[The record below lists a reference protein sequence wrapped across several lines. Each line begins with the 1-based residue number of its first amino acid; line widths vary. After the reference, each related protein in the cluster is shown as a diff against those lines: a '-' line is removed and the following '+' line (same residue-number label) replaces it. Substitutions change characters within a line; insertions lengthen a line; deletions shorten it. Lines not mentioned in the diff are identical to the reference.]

1 MPTRRDFVRSAALA
15 SAASL
20 AASVPAAA
28 TPLDDDEARAL
39 LLEALAPPA
48 GHPDVAARDE
58 GYWRKVAARYRVL
71 GGTTNLEAG
80 YFGMMAAPVLE
91 AYHRHIDRANRA
103 SSYFARR
110 EYPAIMGAA
119 RGRVAA
125 ALGAQPAE
133 IALSRGATEA
143 LQALIGQYNGVKAGE
158 TVLYADLDYNAMQW
172 AMNAL
177 AQRTGAS
184 VARFDIPEPATY
196 DNVIAAYTAA
206 LDANPRTKLLLLTH
220 CNNKTGLIIPVKEL
234 TALAHA
240 RGIDV
245 VVDAA
250 HSFGQIPVSLA
261 DLGADFVGI
270 NLHKW
275 IGAPVGAG
283 ALYIRQG
290 KLDRIDRAHAD
301 ESAPLTSINSRIHTG
316 TTHFATV
323 MTIPDALDFHQ
334 SIGIEA
340 KSARLRFLRDRWA
353 IPARQIAG
361 GRRPH
366 PRRSTHGRCAHRLPP
381 QGARC
386 ARVQR
391 GDCARTARRVRD
403 LHLPTDRARQGRLCT
418 GDAGAVQRPRRCRS
432 PGGGA
437 HRPRRPLGP
446 LLHTRRQRARHA

>member
-1 MPTRRDFVRSAALA
+1 MSTRRDFVRSAALA

-20 AASVPAAA
+20 AASASAPVPLNAA
-28 TPLDDDEARAL
+28 TTLDADEARAL
-39 LLEALAPPA
+39 LLEPLSPPA
-48 GHPDVAARDE
+48 GPANEVARDE
-58 GYWRKVAARYRVL
+58 AYWKKVAARYRIL
-71 GGTTNLEAG
+71 DGMTNLEAG
-80 YFGMMAAPVLE
+80 YFGMMATPVLN
-91 AYHRHIDRANRA
+91 AYHRHIDEVNRA

-110 EYPAIMGAA
+110 EYPRRFAA
-119 RGRVAA
+119 TRDRVAT
-125 ALGAQPAE
+125 ALGAQPTE
-133 IALSRGATEA
+133 VALTRGATEA
-143 LQALIGQYNGVKAGE
+143 LQALISQYNGVKAGD

-177 AQRTGAS
+177 AQRTGAT

-196 DNVIAAYTAA
+196 DNVLAAYTSA

-220 CNNKTGLIIPVKEL
+220 CNNKTGLIIPVKEI

-240 RGIDV
+240 RGVDV

-283 ALYIRQG
+283 ALYIREG
-290 KLDRIDRAHAD
+290 RLDRIDRAHGD
-301 ESAPLTSINSRIHTG
+301 ESFPVTNIGSRIHTG

-323 MTIPDALDFHQ
+323 LTIPDALDFHE

-353 IPARQIAG
+353 IPARRIAG
-361 GRRPH
+361 VDVLTPDD
-366 PRRSTHGRCAHRLPP
+366 PRMVGALTAFRLK
-381 QGARC
+381 GTGTREFNLGIT
-386 ARVQR
+386 RTLHDEFSIFTFQR
-391 GDCARTARRVRD
+391 TGIAKGDCVRVTPALYNTPADADRLVAALTAI
-403 LHLPTDRARQGRLCT
+403 A
-418 GDAGAVQRPRRCRS
+418 
-432 PGGGA
+432 
-437 HRPRRPLGP
+437 
-446 LLHTRRQRARHA
+446 TR